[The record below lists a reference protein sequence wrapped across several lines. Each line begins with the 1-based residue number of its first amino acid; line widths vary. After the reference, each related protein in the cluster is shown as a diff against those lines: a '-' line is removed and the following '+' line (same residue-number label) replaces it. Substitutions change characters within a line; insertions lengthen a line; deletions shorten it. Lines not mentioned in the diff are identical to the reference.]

1 MLEETAAPQHERS
14 AMGTRQ
20 RREFHR
26 LRNLPT
32 DELFLEGGRGAAA
45 SASVRAPN
53 GGADDDRQRPSKSF
67 KGSNSGTRSAEGAQ
81 STNSEAAISKAPN
94 GGEALLR
101 RVREARG
108 AVSACHATHLT
119 NAAPFVPYAGAQ
131 PALSYPAWA
140 PALVSARAPQPALGS
155 GAGAPTRSRIRRG
168 RRDPALFTACR
179 GNEDAKRSA
188 LHKCEQSPRCQS

>member
-1 MLEETAAPQHERS
+1 
-14 AMGTRQ
+14 
-20 RREFHR
+20 

-168 RRDPALFTACR
+168 RPNPLSDQARTPR
-179 GNEDAKRSA
+179 PRSVYCVQGQRRRKTIGA
-188 LHKCEQSPRCQS
+188 TQMRTESTLPELSESSGVRRF